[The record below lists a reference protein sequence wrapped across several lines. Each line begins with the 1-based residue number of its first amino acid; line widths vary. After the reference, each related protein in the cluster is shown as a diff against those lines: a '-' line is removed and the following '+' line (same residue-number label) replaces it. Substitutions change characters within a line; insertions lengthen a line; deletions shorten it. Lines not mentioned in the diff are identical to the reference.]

1 MSRTQPLRARRL
13 NLPGREPAVTDEH
26 DEYDAYEE
34 YDEYEVGAADRG
46 EPPSVQSFARV
57 PAPAPPVPQA
67 APAEPVAAPPPFDEW
82 ESLRGGGT
90 TSPPAKKKA
99 KAGNSPLTR
108 TIIEFP
114 LLIIV
119 AALIAFLVRT
129 FVAQAFYIPSESMTP
144 QLQVNDRI
152 VVSKL
157 AYRLHEPR
165 RGDIVVFD
173 NPRPVETIEPE
184 RTLPVR
190 LLRSLGEAVGLVQPS
205 TEEFIK
211 RVIGLPGET
220 VEGRDNKILINGRAL
235 EEPYL
240 LPTDPIYDFPP
251 VTVPEGR
258 LWVMG
263 DNRDGS
269 SDSRS
274 FGPIE
279 KSSIVGRAV
288 VRVWPLGDAS
298 FL

>member
-13 NLPGREPAVTDEH
+13 NLPGREPADAG
-26 DEYDAYEE
+26 EYDGP
-34 YDEYEVGAADRG
+34 DEPDEDEVGAADG
-46 EPPSVQSFARV
+46 DEQPAVQSFARV
-57 PAPAPPVPQA
+57 PAPSPAPSPATP
-67 APAEPVAAPPPFDEW
+67 PAEPVAAPPAFDEW
-82 ESLRGGGT
+82 ESLRSGHI
-90 TSPPAKKKA
+90 PLPAKKP

-235 EEPYL
+235 DEPYL

-279 KSSIVGRAV
+279 KSSIVGRTV